1 MTRIITF
8 GALERAVSLL
18 SLHCSQSG
26 WPSSHGCPASDAVDE
41 VKPAQGQDVPGGQP
55 GGVDSIDWISGNHR
69 PTGDRHCGLHR
80 LRPAPE
86 KIPITSR
93 LNLKPVKQW

>member
-1 MTRIITF
+1 MTRINAS
-8 GALERAVSLL
+8 GALERAVPLL
-18 SLHCSQSG
+18 TLHRSESR
-26 WPSSHGCPASDAVDE
+26 WPSSHGCAAPGAVDE

-55 GGVDSIDWISGNHR
+55 GGVDSIDWFSGNHR